1 MFRSVPRCSVTY
13 NTRTDWQKPRVLD
26 QLGRCSAATTP
37 ACYIIIQENED
48 GVGGRSPGFERC
60 CHHRGR
66 GRGSESPPPPLL
78 PTRAKWVDP
87 SDQGKQ
93 EQPGRQA
100 RATWTLEPKWLRMF
114 VRSWSVRG
122 GSELIEQGV
131 PGVFRGVFRGCSG
144 VFRGVPSL
152 ITPGQIGKNL
162 GF

>member
-1 MFRSVPRCSVTY
+1 M
-13 NTRTDWQKPRVLD
+13 VLD
-26 QLGRCSAATTP
+26 EG
-37 ACYIIIQENED
+37 D
-48 GVGGRSPGFERC
+48 GGSPWGPGGGGVLIGGSPGFERFC
-60 CHHRGR
+60 RHRGR

-100 RATWTLEPKWLRMF
+100 RATWTLEPKWVRMF

>member
-1 MFRSVPRCSVTY
+1 MRRARRVPWPHAKGKSSRSVH
-13 NTRTDWQKPRVLD
+13 L
-26 QLGRCSAATTP
+26 AT
-37 ACYIIIQENED
+37 
-48 GVGGRSPGFERC
+48 
-60 CHHRGR
+60 
-66 GRGSESPPPPLL
+66 
-78 PTRAKWVDP
+78 TRAKWVDP

-100 RATWTLEPKWLRMF
+100 RATWTLEPKWVRMF

-152 ITPGQIGKNL
+152 ITPGQIGKNPW
-162 GF
+162 F